1 MRYLVDTDILLRTL
15 FEPSRISEEIIRI
28 LEDSALVK
36 YTAMASFWEIAETVR
51 DGKLVLKDVSP
62 EELFTAAMDAG
73 FQILT
78 CTPEDVVTSY
88 RLPERHAA
96 GTVFARLIV
105 WQAIQNRLVLLTHD
119 VKLSVYRPDGLQM
132 I

>member
-1 MRYLVDTDILLRTL
+1 MRYLVDTDVLLRTL

-36 YTAMASFWEIAETVR
+36 YTAMASFWEVAEAVR
-51 DGKLVLKDVSP
+51 AGTLAFREVSP
-62 EELFTAAMDAG
+62 EEVFTAAMDAG
-73 FQILT
+73 FQILP
-78 CTPEDVVTSY
+78 CSPEDVVTSY

-96 GTVFARLIV
+96 GTVFTRLIV
-105 WQAIQNRLVLLTHD
+105 WQAIQNRLVLLSHD
-119 VKLSVYRPDGLQM
+119 VKLAVYRPDGLQM